1 MPKSVSHPVHWSD
14 HWWEK
19 SSLITELMASTLQ
32 VLLDKRSPPTSE
44 EISISLDVVQA
55 LNYLIFRRTRIR
67 LFIEMWVVVTCCC
80 GEKQITEEQNCRL
93 WNTNNQT
100 ERVFLKQ
107 ILCLHFAFA
116 PMQTMTLG
124 VSKVQSFSQLKKD
137 FMEELLFSKK
147 VHFHHIFFLRLMCTV
162 LVSSFSRYA
171 FEPDP

>member
-1 MPKSVSHPVHWSD
+1 M
-14 HWWEK
+14 
-19 SSLITELMASTLQ
+19 
-32 VLLDKRSPPTSE
+32 
-44 EISISLDVVQA
+44 
-55 LNYLIFRRTRIR
+55 
-67 LFIEMWVVVTCCC
+67 VVTCCC

-93 WNTNNQT
+93 WNSKLHLQNMTVGPGARIQSASEAFTNNQT